1 MAISSVKFTI
11 DADNSKAI
19 AGIKQVGTT
28 SKDVGKQIQEAFGSK
43 IKQIL
48 SFTAVEEG
56 IRRTAEWA
64 SEISKTARALG
75 ITTDALQVLNKVAS
89 KTGTPTEAVQS
100 MFENIN
106 KSRDEALRG
115 NQQLILSFQKLG
127 VTYQQL
133 STLSK
138 NDLFGQT
145 LKGVSLPGSKDQMLR
160 AATQDITGTPEN
172 VIGGFI
178 NGMSKSGNQPDW
190 NKTSEGEDIVPAEDI
205 STLSALWDQIKVS
218 FQEIAGD
225 FVPLVTIIMAFVK
238 LLVDAFG
245 AITGLF
251 KDAVDIVIGIL
262 TGDWDKVGDAL
273 LNISSMIV
281 NAVIGFAKSLVSVV
295 DWATNWIAKTA
306 AKFGIGSGK
315 GTNAAQSIQDWA
327 DEKNK
332 NLGLSSKTA
341 KRGQALG
348 ETLTIIASGGAGG
361 IRKMGSL
368 VGRGAGELSGIA
380 GNFGA
385 KGTAGM
391 LEGFAGKAKSW
402 GGLSPE
408 ARVTLK
414 NEADIKKFTDMANQR
429 MADMGLRKNKKGNPT
444 LGGHELSS
452 DQMDQFAMD
461 TFGQVLKEN
470 KSEFSKSFSTMSNRW
485 KGARIENTIGV
496 LTAATGIGA
505 TGYNE
510 LENQKSKNYMPGGN
524 AGPILPMYGA
534 KGLSV
539 PGDSSGGSTM
549 LKMGGMFGA
558 GDSKIVK
565 LNIEMVKLLT
575 MIQTNTSPYS
585 KPSTVGYG
593 NSGIGN
599 TGNMAGGY

>member
-19 AGIKQVGTT
+19 AGIKQTGTAV
-28 SKDVGKQIQEAFGSK
+28 KDVGKQIQEAFGQK

-64 SEISKTARALG
+64 SEISKTARALN

-106 KSRDEALRG
+106 KSRDEALKG

-133 STLSK
+133 SSLSK

-160 AATQDITGTPEN
+160 AATQEVTGTPEN

-178 NGMSKSGNQPDW
+178 NGIDKDIKDKPDW

-205 STLSALWDQIKVS
+205 ATISALWDQIKTG
-218 FQEIAGD
+218 FIEIAGD
-225 FVPLVTIIMAFVK
+225 FIPIVKIIMVFAK
-238 LLVDAFG
+238 LLVDGFG
-245 AITGLF
+245 MVTGLF
-251 KDAVDIVIGIL
+251 KDAVDIILNLITGQWGKLGDSFKNIGGMLMNIGI
-262 TGDWDKVGDAL
+262 
-273 LNISSMIV
+273 
-281 NAVIGFAKSLVSVV
+281 GFLKAIADII
-295 DWATNWIAKTA
+295 DWATGIIAKIW
-306 AKFGIGSGK
+306 GGK
-315 GTNAAQSIQDWA
+315 GTKYAKEIEEGAKAWNEENGIS
-327 DEKNK
+327 K
-332 NLGLSSKTA
+332 KTA
-341 KRGQALG
+341 KRGQAGG
-348 ETLTIIASGGAGG
+348 EIALIVATAGEGG
-361 IRKMGSL
+361 IAKAGSML
-368 VGRGAGELSGIA
+368 GKGAGEVASIA
-380 GNFGA
+380 GKFGA
-385 KGTAGM
+385 KGTA
-391 LEGFAGKAKSW
+391 EYAGKIGGMGEKTAAFMKGRIDESRYLVNPQKLDYIIKQSMKDLGITKGK
-402 GGLSPE
+402 GGLY
-408 ARVTLK
+408 
-414 NEADIKKFTDMANQR
+414 
-429 MADMGLRKNKKGNPT
+429 NKEGK
-444 LGGHELSS
+444 L
-452 DQMDQFAMD
+452 
-461 TFGQVLKEN
+461 LKEGDYEIKALEN
-470 KSEFSKSFSTMSNRW
+470 MSTERGVPREAELQRQFKIQRQLIKAG
-485 KGARIENTIGV
+485 KGI
-496 LTAATGIGA
+496 IGA
-505 TGYNE
+505 NILGMTSTILTE
-510 LENQKSKNYMPGGN
+510 QEKQNYMPGGN
-524 AGPILPMYGA
+524 ASPILPM

-539 PGDSSGGSTM
+539 PGDSSGGSAM